1 MIPNDN
7 VMVLLEKTRNRF
19 FYEISIVIAEKHSE
33 HSGVGHLFSPY
44 CAAVSCFCQLRIH
57 SGYSDSACAQGCLAT

>member
-7 VMVLLEKTRNRF
+7 VMILLEKTRNRF

-33 HSGVGHLFSPY
+33 HSGAGHLFSPY
-44 CAAVSCFCQLRIH
+44 CALR
-57 SGYSDSACAQGCLAT
+57 